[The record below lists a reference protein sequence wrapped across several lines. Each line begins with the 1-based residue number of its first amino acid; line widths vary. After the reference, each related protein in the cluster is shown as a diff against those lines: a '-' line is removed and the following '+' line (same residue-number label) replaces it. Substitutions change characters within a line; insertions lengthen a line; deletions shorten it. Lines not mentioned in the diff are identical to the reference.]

1 MAGVLSGDVSHHG
14 TYQGSSQRHTPEKQE
29 DGSRWYFARKEIEE
43 NSPSKKD
50 GIDLKKETY
59 LRKSYCTFLQDLGM
73 RLKVPQ
79 VTIATAI
86 IFCHRFFLRQSHA
99 KNDRRTIATVCMF
112 LAGKVEETPR
122 PLKDVILVSYEIVH
136 KKDPAAVQRIKQKE
150 VYEQQ
155 KELILLGERVVLAT
169 LGFDLNVHHPYKPLV
184 EAIKKFKVAQNALA
198 QVAWNFVNDGLR
210 TSLCLQFMPHHI
222 AAGAIFLAAKFL
234 KVKLPS
240 DGEKVWW
247 QEFDVTP
254 RQLEEV
260 SNQMLELYEQN
271 RLPPSNDAEGAAGSG
286 ATNRPPAKGPTSND
300 ETATTNSNSQTGPM
314 SSKIETSKSAA
325 SKALPE
331 SSATNH
337 VGRPLSNHN
346 RGGDYGSSEM
356 KHRAEDEA
364 KHNQHPEWEHP
375 VYRENSQE
383 PADKSRSGYG
393 EEQES
398 NAGRSEMKE
407 SGEFKDKHTSRN
419 LDHRDGT
426 SGRPPQEA
434 MKKIDRDKV
443 KAALEKRRK
452 ASSQVTKKTEFMD
465 DDDLIERELEDGIEL
480 ASQNEKNKQDRRQSW
495 SKSSDKSDHETMQ
508 HGRHH
513 DNDDEHHHGMKGLSS
528 YQSDL
533 SNVEEGEL
541 SALDDIGPGL
551 HSPKSNSRK
560 RKAVSSPDR
569 VVEGRQWHNY
579 GHGSHHHN
587 RFDYMDDRNKVGRL
601 GHTERDGK
609 RHIQENHV

>member
-14 TYQGSSQRHTPEKQE
+14 IYQGSSQRHTPEKPE
-29 DGSRWYFARKEIEE
+29 DGSRWYFSRKEIEE
-43 NSPSKKD
+43 HSPSKKD
-50 GIDLKKETY
+50 GTDLKKETY

-122 PLKDVILVSYEIVH
+122 PLKDVILVSYEIIH

-169 LGFDLNVHHPYKPLV
+169 LGFDLNVQHPYKPLV

-271 RLPPSNDAEGAAGSG
+271 RVPQSSDAEGAAGSG
-286 ATNRPPAKGPTSND
+286 ATNRGPAKGPSSND
-300 ETATTNSNSQTGPM
+300 ETATTNSNS
-314 SSKIETSKSAA
+314 
-325 SKALPE
+325 KALPE
-331 SSATNH
+331 SSATNY
-337 VGRPLSNHN
+337 VGRPVSNHN
-346 RGGDYGSSEM
+346 RVSDYGSSEM
-356 KHRAEDEA
+356 KHRADDDA
-364 KHNQHPEWEHP
+364 KHNQHPEWEPP
-375 VYRENSQE
+375 VYKENSQE
-383 PADKSRSGYG
+383 PADMVKSRSGYG

-398 NAGRSEMKE
+398 NIGRSEMKE
-407 SGEFKDKHTSRN
+407 SGEFKDKHNARN
-419 LDHRDGT
+419 IDHRDGT
-426 SGRPPQEA
+426 SDRPPQEA

-452 ASSQVTKKTEFMD
+452 ASGQISKRTEFMD

-480 ASQNEKNKQDRRQSW
+480 ASQNEKNRHDRRQSW
-495 SKSSDKSDHETMQ
+495 SKSSDRSDHETMQ
-508 HGRHH
+508 HGRHQ
-513 DNDDEHHHGMKGLSS
+513 DNEDEHHHGMKGLPS

-551 HSPKSNSRK
+551 QSPKSNIRK
-560 RKAVSSPDR
+560 RKAASSPDR
-569 VVEGRQWHNY
+569 VVEGKQWHNY

-587 RFDYMDDRNKVGRL
+587 RFDYMDDRNKVSRL
-601 GHTERDGK
+601 GHTERDSK

>member
-1 MAGVLSGDVSHHG
+1 
-14 TYQGSSQRHTPEKQE
+14 
-29 DGSRWYFARKEIEE
+29 
-43 NSPSKKD
+43 
-50 GIDLKKETY
+50 
-59 LRKSYCTFLQDLGM
+59 
-73 RLKVPQ
+73 
-79 VTIATAI
+79 
-86 IFCHRFFLRQSHA
+86 
-99 KNDRRTIATVCMF
+99 MF

-122 PLKDVILVSYEIVH
+122 PLKDVILVSYEIIH

-271 RLPPSNDAEGAAGSG
+271 RVPPSSDAEGAAGSG
-286 ATNRPPAKGPTSND
+286 PTNRAPAKGPTSND
-300 ETATTNSNSQTGPM
+300 ETATTNSNSQTGPT
-314 SSKIETSKSAA
+314 SSKIEISKSAA
-325 SKALPE
+325 SKAMPE

-337 VGRPLSNHN
+337 AGRPVSNHN
-346 RGGDYGSSEM
+346 RGSDYGSSEM
-356 KHRAEDEA
+356 RHRAEDEA
-364 KHNQHPEWEHP
+364 KHNQHPEWEP
-375 VYRENSQE
+375 SVFKENSQE
-383 PADKSRSGYG
+383 PADMIKSRSGYG

-398 NAGRSEMKE
+398 HFARSEMKE

-434 MKKIDRDKV
+434 IKKIDRDKV

-452 ASSQVTKKTEFMD
+452 ASGQMTKKTEFMD

-480 ASQNEKNKQDRRQSW
+480 APQNEKSKQDRRQSW
-495 SKSSDKSDHETMQ
+495 SKSSDRSDHETMQ
-508 HGRHH
+508 HGRHQ
-513 DNDDEHHHGMKGLSS
+513 DNEDEHHHGIKGLPS

-541 SALDDIGPGL
+541 SALDDIGLGL
-551 HSPKSNSRK
+551 QSPKSNNRK
-560 RKAVSSPDR
+560 RKAGSSPDR
-569 VVEGRQWHNY
+569 VVEGKQWHNY
-579 GHGSHHHN
+579 THGSHHHN
-587 RFDYMDDRNKVGRL
+587 RFDYMDDRNKVSRL
-601 GHTERDGK
+601 GHTERDSK